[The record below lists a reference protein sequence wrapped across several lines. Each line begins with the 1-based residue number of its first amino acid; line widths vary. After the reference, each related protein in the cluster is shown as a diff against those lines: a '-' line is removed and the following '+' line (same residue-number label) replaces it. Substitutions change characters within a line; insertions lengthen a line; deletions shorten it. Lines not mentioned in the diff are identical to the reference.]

1 MNYKLSRHA
10 KEEAVRRGIPT
21 QMVESIVDN
30 PQQVVLDATGKRV
43 FQSKVEFQPGKI
55 YLVRVVI
62 GDKADP
68 PTVITVY
75 RTSKIEKYWRKS

>member
-1 MNYKLSRHA
+1 MDYKLSRHA
-10 KEEAVRRGIPT
+10 KEDIVRRNISV
-21 QMVESIVDN
+21 QVVESILFS

-62 GDKADP
+62 GDRADP

-75 RTSKIEKYWRKS
+75 RTSKLEKYWRKS